1 MKKLFLLFLV
11 IGMSASRAQD
21 QVGSI
26 EPTLPCFDTKT
37 LFDSMSKT
45 YNETPIITGRATDQA
60 KSIMSLWIHPVENT
74 WTLVSTKENF
84 SCVIGVGTDFKLVT
98 QKTGKSV

>member
-1 MKKLFLLFLV
+1 MN
-11 IGMSASRAQD
+11 ASHAQE
-21 QVGSI
+21 QLGSI

-37 LFDSMSKT
+37 LFNSMRET
-45 YNETPIITGRATDQA
+45 YNETPIVTGKASDQT
-60 KSIMSLWIHPVENT
+60 KSIMSLWIHPVEHT

-98 QKTGKSV
+98 QRTGKSV